1 MEPYM
6 TLTVHYVTR
15 DFTMKITV
23 GDGRGNLLRPKRS
36 LSYQNTS
43 LKLSVQQDGAPD
55 KLWSRGVLEQL
66 PAISH
71 VLSSD
76 RKARHLVPTWQ
87 DVEVLEA
94 LNKTL
99 SPLTDFTDALS
110 GEQYVSISSVKPV
123 LHLFETSVVAVQE
136 DDLDL
141 TRSIKSKVLVYLQE
155 KYSDPNT
162 QELLDIATSL
172 DPRFKMDYIH
182 EDKKTTIKARLTH
195 EMTGITSVVQSSTST
210 ASPASPMKK
219 SRKTLGSFLK
229 AAKGN
234 EASSQPEQDVVSELQ
249 SYLLL
254 SNIDSEADPL
264 VWWREHKGEFPRLSI
279 LAKKY
284 LCIPAT
290 SSPSER
296 VFSTG
301 GDIVTCLRSS
311 LKPQNVDRLVFLAKN
326 L

>member
-1 MEPYM
+1 
-6 TLTVHYVTR
+6 
-15 DFTMKITV
+15 MKDPRIDRAV
-23 GDGRGNLLRPKRS
+23 GLCKKLVGCFSYSWRRKRE
-36 LSYQNTS
+36 LAEAQKE
-43 LKLSVQQDGAPD
+43 LKLPEHKLKIECPTRWGSRQAMVQ
-55 KLWSRGVLEQL
+55 RVLEQL

-195 EMTGITSVVQSSTST
+195 EMTGITSVVVIMFTSDHIRLIMIFT
-210 ASPASPMKK
+210 HFKLLEKK
-219 SRKTLGSFLK
+219 RYCTLLF
-229 AAKGN
+229 
-234 EASSQPEQDVVSELQ
+234 
-249 SYLLL
+249 
-254 SNIDSEADPL
+254 
-264 VWWREHKGEFPRLSI
+264 
-279 LAKKY
+279 
-284 LCIPAT
+284 
-290 SSPSER
+290 
-296 VFSTG
+296 
-301 GDIVTCLRSS
+301 
-311 LKPQNVDRLVFLAKN
+311 
-326 L
+326 